1 VASAGVLEF
10 PASLAIKEEE
20 KNIGDLGNFLGE
32 FEQAGPDGSFFIL
45 FFFLFAK
52 PLLSSISLI
61 FHF

>member
-10 PASLAIKEEE
+10 PASLAIKEED
-20 KNIGDLGNFLGE
+20 IGDLGNFLGE